1 MINQVIS
8 AVIDEINTYIGTTE
22 PDVVL
27 GNISMIDAF
36 QDSSTQTLSDKVIA
50 SVVNIAQEKSL
61 RNLPFRRSVW
71 NGGETPEGVE
81 QQPEIYLNI
90 YLLLGANKSEY
101 SIALQR
107 ISQVISFFQRQYVFT
122 PANLPVLG
130 TLDLDKII
138 FDLYSTNFEELNQM
152 WSIMGGKYIPSVIYK
167 MRLAMIQDAE
177 EQETGI
183 ITEIQRD
190 LDNWDPLE
198 DSEP

>member
-1 MINQVIS
+1 MINQIIS

-50 SVVNIAQEKSL
+50 SVVNIDQEKSL
-61 RNLPFRRSVW
+61 RNLPFRRSIL
-71 NGGETPEGVE
+71 NGGETPEGIE

-90 YLLLGANKSEY
+90 YLLLGANKNEY

-122 PANLPVLG
+122 PANLPVLE
-130 TLDLDKII
+130 TLGLDKII

-177 EQETGI
+177 ERETGI

-190 LDNWDPLE
+190 LENWDPLE
-198 DSEP
+198 DS